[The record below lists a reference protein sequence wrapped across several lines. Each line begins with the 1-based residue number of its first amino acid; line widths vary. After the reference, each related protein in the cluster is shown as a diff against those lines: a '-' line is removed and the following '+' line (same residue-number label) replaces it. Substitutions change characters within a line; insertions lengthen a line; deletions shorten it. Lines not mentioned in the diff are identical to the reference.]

1 MNLTR
6 VLKVALPEIPARRL
20 QERYPQKPPGAV
32 FKEHIEDGERVVRV
46 VVPSQNAMFRFPPQ
60 SWELIQYFDGMRSYE
75 DIAREYSTDVGQ
87 LHRAEEIREFAD
99 EIEALDFWQKSQQ
112 EKNIQLLQQSV
123 AERRKLANSR
133 KNKYA
138 DLSEIAFPAV
148 NPDKFVTWWYGK
160 TRFVYTWWFTALTL
174 VAFSITAAITAIH
187 WSEIGHDT
195 WEFFN
200 FTHKTWGDVLLF
212 YVLALFALCWH
223 ELGHAH
229 ACKHYGGR
237 VPEMGFLLIYLTPAF
252 YTDTTEGFVLGTR
265 YQRLIIAVAG
275 AWAELLVCA
284 VVTPLWWGT
293 PPGST
298 VHNAAY
304 LLILMTG
311 IAGLLINW
319 NPLMKLDGYH
329 MLCEIVGIGELK
341 EDSTAY
347 VSAWVKRHIFHLPVE
362 VPYVP
367 KRRRLGFAVYAISSG
382 VYSYTVLYILASFV
396 GNVFRSFNPEWS
408 FIPELGTA
416 GLIFRSRIRSLV
428 NFMKFLYLD
437 KKDRI
442 LAILHDW
449 KAKIAMAGMLVFVLL
464 PLWHESASGKFQ
476 LEPGE
481 LSVIRNAVPGKV
493 QEVFP
498 REGDSVAAGDRV
510 MRLTNVS
517 LQSNQSQ
524 AEREH
529 VAAEKKVNQASLKYS
544 GLGEALQDTNR
555 LAKHLEAANSE
566 VASLEISSPLS
577 GVILTPR
584 VEDSIGRYLPEGTAI
599 AEVGDLK
606 TLKARVYISEYEI
619 QIVRIGSPARL
630 AIDGFAERFD
640 ARVADTG
647 VTSSDFDSFSGNPDQ
662 FKGLSLHNFYT
673 VELNI
678 QNPDGRLQP
687 GMIGY
692 ARIYGARRCAACL
705 LWENVSRFFARKVW

>member
-20 QERYPQKPPGAV
+20 QERYPEKPPGAV

-60 SWELIQYFDGMRSYE
+60 SWELIQYFDGLRSYQ
-75 DIAREYSTDVGQ
+75 DIAREYSANVGQ
-87 LHRAEEIREFAD
+87 LHSAEEIREFAD
-99 EIEALDFWQKSQQ
+99 SIDALDFWQKTQQ
-112 EKNIQLLQQSV
+112 EKNIQLLQRS
-123 AERRKLANSR
+123 AEERKRLANSR
-133 KNKYA
+133 KNRFG
-138 DLSEIAFPAV
+138 DLSEIVFPAV

-160 TRFVYTWWFTALTL
+160 TSFVYTWWFTALTL
-174 VAFSITAAITAIH
+174 LAFTIAAAITVVH
-187 WSEIGHDT
+187 WSEIGRDT

-275 AWAELLVCA
+275 AWAELIVCA
-284 VVTPLWWGT
+284 IATPLWWGT

-298 VHNAAY
+298 VHSAAY

-329 MLCEIVGIGELK
+329 MLCEIVGISELK
-341 EDSTAY
+341 ETSTAY
-347 VSAWVKRHIFHLPVE
+347 VSAWVKRHIFGLPVE

-416 GLIFRSRIRSLV
+416 GLIFRSRIQSLV
-428 NFMKFLYLD
+428 NFMKFFYLD

-442 LAILHDW
+442 LAILHNW
-449 KAKIAMAGMLVFVLL
+449 QGRMALAGIAVFLLL
-464 PLWHESASGKFQ
+464 PLWHESASGQFQ
-476 LEPGE
+476 LEPGK
-481 LSVIRNAVPGKV
+481 LTIIRNAVPGKV
-493 QEVFP
+493 QEIFP
-498 REGDSVAAGDRV
+498 REGDSVAAGDRIA
-510 MRLTNVS
+510 RLTNVS
-517 LQSNQSQ
+517 LQSRQ
-524 AEREH
+524 AQAGSEH
-529 VAAEKKVNQASLKYS
+529 EVAEKKVYQASLNYS
-544 GLGEALQDTNR
+544 GLGEALGDR
-555 LAKHLEAANSE
+555 DRIAKHLESTNLQ
-566 VASLEISSPLS
+566 VGSLEIRSPLS

-584 VEDSIGRYLPEGTAI
+584 VEDSIGRFLPEGAVI
-599 AEVGDLK
+599 AEVGDLQ
-606 TLKARVYISEYEI
+606 TLKARVFVSEYEI
-619 QIVRIGSPARL
+619 QMVRIGSPARL
-630 AIDGFAERFD
+630 AVDRIAGRFD
-640 ARVADTG
+640 ARVTDMG
-647 VTSSDFDSFSGNPDQ
+647 VAASDFDSFSGNPDQ
-662 FKGLSLHNFYT
+662 FKGLSLHNFYK
-673 VELNI
+673 VDLYI
-678 QNPDGRLQP
+678 QNSDGRLQP
-687 GMIGY
+687 GMTGF
-692 ARIYGARRCAACL
+692 ARVYGARRSAARL
-705 LWENVSRFFARKVW
+705 MWQNASRFVGRKFW

>member
-32 FKEHIEDGERVVRV
+32 FKEHIEEGERVVRV

-60 SWELIQYFDGMRSYE
+60 SWDLIQYFDGVRSYE
-75 DIAREYSTDVGQ
+75 DIARDYSNDAGQ
-87 LHRAEEIREFAD
+87 VHSAEEIREFAD
-99 EIEALDFWQKSQQ
+99 SIDALDFWQKSQQ

-123 AERRKLANSR
+123 TERRKLANNR
-133 KNKYA
+133 KSKYA
-138 DLSEIAFPAV
+138 DLSEITFPAV

-174 VAFSITAAITAIH
+174 VAFSITAAITIVH
-187 WSEIGHDT
+187 WSEIGRDT

-275 AWAELLVCA
+275 AWAELIVCA
-284 VVTPLWWGT
+284 VATPLWWGT

-347 VSAWVKRHIFHLPVE
+347 VSAWVKKNLFQLPVE

-416 GLIFRSRIRSLV
+416 GLIFRSRIVSLV

-442 LAILHDW
+442 LAILQGRN
-449 KAKIAMAGMLVFVLL
+449 AKYALAGVAVFLLL
-464 PLWHESASGKFQ
+464 PLWHESASGQFQ
-476 LEPGE
+476 LEPGN
-481 LSVIRNAVPGKV
+481 LSVIRNTVPGKV
-493 QEVFP
+493 QEVFA
-498 REGDSVAAGDRV
+498 REGDSVAAGDRIA
-510 MRLTNVS
+510 RLSNIS
-517 LQSNQSQ
+517 LQTSQSQ
-524 AEREH
+524 ADREH
-529 VAAEKKVNQASLKYS
+529 VAAEKKVNQASMAYT
-544 GLGEALQDTNR
+544 GLGEALEDKHR
-555 LAKHLEAANSE
+555 LDKRLEAANLQL
-566 VASLEISSPLS
+566 ASLEVHSPHS

-584 VEDSIGRYLPEGTAI
+584 VEDSIGRYLPEGTVI
-599 AEVGDLK
+599 AEIGDLG
-606 TLKARVYISEYEI
+606 TLKARVYVSEYEI
-619 QIVRIGSPARL
+619 QTVRIGSPARL
-630 AIDGFAERFD
+630 AIDGFVARFN
-640 ARVADTG
+640 ARVANTG
-647 VTSSDFDSFSGNPDQ
+647 VASADSDSFSGNPEQ
-662 FKGLSLHNFYT
+662 FKGLSVHNFYK

-678 QNPDGRLQP
+678 PNPDGKLQP

-692 ARIYGARRCAACL
+692 ARIYGERRSAAHL
-705 LWENVSRFFARKVW
+705 LLENATRFFARKLW